1 MIGLEV
7 VTAIK
12 VFLIDQEVVTEI
24 EIGLEV
30 VTEIV
35 IGLEVVTK
43 IVIGLEVVNA
53 KEGHTS

>member
-1 MIGLEV
+1 
-7 VTAIK
+7 
-12 VFLIDQEVVTEI
+12 
-24 EIGLEV
+24 LEV